1 VSFVEPLFLAGLLA
15 AAIPIIIHL
24 INRRNAVRQP
34 FPALTL
40 LQESDKKEARSI
52 KVRRWLLMALRVL
65 AIALLALALA
75 KPYFM
80 TDVQGAET
88 SRYPTAVVF
97 VLDDT
102 MSMQHE
108 PSSQSWFD
116 TAKSRIRQ
124 RLDALKP
131 WDKVSLITAS
141 ATDEPVSRLVDSR
154 SRIRSELEELT
165 ASHRTADLPNA
176 LRAAGDIASTSELPN
191 RRIVLVSDF
200 TRGGFPE
207 PPTTSTS
214 TETEST
220 DSAGGGSNDE
230 NTKSAAEDADD
241 KETSETPGVRYP
253 VERVDVRS
261 DSETTPTNLAVGE
274 VDYRQVGPR
283 KKGEWE
289 ISTSIHN
296 YGDSAVDQVQVDLVI
311 EDETVATRTVGL
323 EAGESSSITMRH
335 RVSGSGMKRARVEL
349 PDADNLAADNRR
361 HFTLQLQRNVDVL
374 LVNGAPS
381 SVPYR
386 DELYFAVRAL
396 KPNDDSESNIV
407 PTTVS
412 SDGLAGRDLS
422 KFDVVLLAN
431 VSRINSETADSLQSF
446 VQDGGGLFFAMGGNV
461 EVDPYNSRLG
471 NLLPKPLRRTKL
483 LARRNDP
490 DAPVKV
496 THIGSSKQDHPV
508 FNIFDLPGGAS
519 LRKASIYSYMLLDPA
534 PGDPKTSVLLSY
546 KDGGPALLERRV
558 GRGRVFLLTTTID
571 RGWTD
576 LPLRTSFLPLM
587 RRSML
592 YLARRT
598 TSEDRRR
605 YIVGDKISLDIAG
618 LVDEQAVVRGPV
630 GSIKGAG
637 RETND
642 ASRWVLSTEEES
654 PSLTPNRPGVYEVW
668 ADEVSGSAGDQR
680 SDETSES
687 SDSDA
692 GRLLDGLSF
701 AVNVD
706 HAESDLAPL
715 PDDAY
720 EPWLT
725 PAGEGDGAA
734 DARAA
739 PKRQVNLWPT
749 ILFCVTLALLFET
762 LIGTRRSVL
771 KRVWRRLTLRNDPDV
786 EV

>member
-1 VSFVEPLFLAGLLA
+1 MSFVEPLFLAGLLA

-24 INRRNAVRQP
+24 INRRKAVRQP

-108 PSSQSWFD
+108 PSSQSWFE

-124 RLDALKP
+124 RLDELKP

-141 ATDEPVSRLVDSR
+141 ATDEPVSRLIDSR

-165 ASHRTADLPNA
+165 AAHRTADVPNA
-176 LRAAGDIASTSELPN
+176 LRAASDIASTSELPN

-200 TRGGFPE
+200 TRGGFPN

-214 TETEST
+214 AETEST
-220 DSAGGGSNDE
+220 DGAGSTDGTTD
-230 NTKSAAEDADD
+230 SAAEDAD
-241 KETSETPGVRYP
+241 ETRTSETPGVPYP
-253 VERVDVRS
+253 VERIDVRS
-261 DSETTPTNLAVGE
+261 DSEATPTNLAVGE

-296 YGDSAVDQVQVDLVI
+296 YGDSAADQVQVDLVI
-311 EDETVATRTVGL
+311 DEETVATRTVDL

-349 PDADNLAADNRR
+349 PDADGLAADNRR
-361 HFTLQLQRNVDVL
+361 HFTLHLQRNVDVL

-396 KPNDDSESNIV
+396 NPSDDSESNIV

-422 KFDVVLLAN
+422 EFDVVLLAN
-431 VSRINSETADSLQSF
+431 VSRINSETAESLKSF
-446 VQDGGGLFFAMGGNV
+446 VEDGGGLFFAMGGNV

-471 NLLPKPLRRTKL
+471 DLLPKPLRRTKL

-496 THIGSSKQDHPV
+496 THIGSSKRDHPV
-508 FNIFDLPGGAS
+508 FNVFDLPGGAS

-534 PGDPKTSVLLSY
+534 PGDPETSVLLSY

-558 GRGRVFLLTTTID
+558 DRGRVFFLTTTID

-605 YIVGDKISLDIAG
+605 YVVGDEVSLDIAG
-618 LVDEQAVVRGPV
+618 LVDEQAVVRGPIN
-630 GSIKGAG
+630 SLDGAG
-637 RETND
+637 GQSSE
-642 ASRWVLSTEEES
+642 ASRWVLSTERES
-654 PSLTPNRPGVYEVW
+654 PSLTPTRPGVYEVW
-668 ADEVSGSAGDQR
+668 ADEVSESADEQR
-680 SDETSES
+680 SDDNDES
-687 SDSDA
+687 SASDA
-692 GRLLDGLSF
+692 GRLLEGLSF
-701 AVNVD
+701 SVNVD
-706 HAESDLAPL
+706 HTDSDLAPL
-715 PDDAY
+715 PEDAY

-725 PAGEGDGAA
+725 PAGEGNEAA

-771 KRVWRRLTLRNDPDV
+771 KRVWRRLTFRSDPDV